1 MRAILLVSSQIHTA
15 VSERDV
21 KSAIELTALQTHLST
36 NLKTVA
42 ETQLVN
48 APRLLRT
55 PRLQPVWQLF
65 DSASSPRDLRE
76 TSALRWK
83 PLRPCLKPRTGRPSP
98 SPRRPACQGLR
109 PAIRPGCPRSGVWG
123 VGPLAH
129 PARAV
134 TRHAPGTAMAQPLW
148 GQLQAP
154 PAMHACHCLSP
165 QRAPNIGK

>member
-1 MRAILLVSSQIHTA
+1 MRAILLVSSQIQTA
-15 VSERDV
+15 VFERDV
-21 KSAIELTALQTHLST
+21 KFATELTALQTHLSN

-83 PLRPCLKPRTGRPSP
+83 PLRRCLKPELAGQAPAPAAQHAKAPGQLPGQGAPAPGCWGQGPWRTQHAPLRGM
-98 SPRRPACQGLR
+98 RPAQLWR
-109 PAIRPGCPRSGVWG
+109 SRPGASCRLRLPCT
-123 VGPLAH
+123 
-129 PARAV
+129 PA
-134 TRHAPGTAMAQPLW
+134 TA
-148 GQLQAP
+148 
-154 PAMHACHCLSP
+154 
-165 QRAPNIGK
+165 